1 MRRYRLKR
9 LRPYCPSR
17 FERGDEGRGFGALSP
32 HPNPPVAVSRKMI
45 SLCANSV
52 VKLLRKTFTTETR
65 RLHREPQRND
75 SFLQT
80 HIEGEGVKTFNRRLC
95 AQIFVII
102 LCGIAL
108 KYFYSTASVNEL
120 RWILAPTTFLVEL
133 ITGAKFQFESH
144 AGYMNSDHT
153 FLIAASCAG
162 VNFLLTAF
170 LMLALGQLWRNRSQ
184 KIAWTFIPMSVLI
197 AYAATLV
204 ANTVRI
210 STALRLHRLPPK
222 IGWLTPEQLHR
233 FEGIFIYF
241 GFLLLLFVA
250 SEWFGSRT
258 SDIKPRPARSS
269 PNSFGFVWRVLFPL
283 VIYYATTLGIP
294 LVNGAYRQGAD
305 FWEHSL
311 FVVLTPLMVVLP
323 LVTLKLIKCLSFATR
338 STEIS

>member
-9 LRPYCPSR
+9 LRLACPSS
-17 FERGDEGRGFGALSP
+17 FERGDEGRGFEALSP
-32 HPNPPVAVSRKMI
+32 RPNPVSRREGVWSYRLGAQFVAV
-45 SLCANSV
+45 L
-52 VKLLRKTFTTETR
+52 
-65 RLHREPQRND
+65 
-75 SFLQT
+75 
-80 HIEGEGVKTFNRRLC
+80 
-95 AQIFVII
+95 

-120 RWILAPTTFLVEL
+120 RWILAPTTLLVEL

-184 KIAWTFIPMSVLI
+184 KIRWAFVPVAALI

-210 STALRLHRLPPK
+210 STALRLHRLPPE
-222 IGWLTPEQLHR
+222 ISWLTPEQLHR

-258 SDIKPRPARSS
+258 SHDREQPARSS
-269 PNSFGFVWRVLFPL
+269 TSSFGLLWRVLFPL

-311 FVVLTPLMVVLP
+311 FVVLTPLIVVLP
-323 LVTLKLIKCLSFATR
+323 LVTFRLAKSGLSRAMDISPSRFESAFIYLTMRRR
-338 STEIS
+338 SAAEQRQS

>member
-9 LRPYCPSR
+9 LRPCCPSP
-17 FERGDEGRGFGALSP
+17 FERGDEGRGFGALNP
-32 HPNPPVAVSRKMI
+32 HPNRLPRGEEVKNLNWNRNAQ
-45 SLCANSV
+45 LV
-52 VKLLRKTFTTETR
+52 VVL
-65 RLHREPQRND
+65 
-75 SFLQT
+75 
-80 HIEGEGVKTFNRRLC
+80 
-95 AQIFVII
+95 

-170 LMLALGQLWRNRSQ
+170 LMLALGRLWRNRSQ

-210 STALRLHRLPPK
+210 STALRLHRLPPE
-222 IGWLTPEQLHR
+222 IGWLTPDQLHR

-258 SDIKPRPARSS
+258 NDIKPQPVRSS
-269 PNSFGFVWRVLFPL
+269 PNSFGLVWRVLFPL
-283 VIYYATTLGIP
+283 VIYYTTTLGIP

-311 FVVLTPLMVVLP
+311 FVVLTPLIVVLP
-323 LVTLKLIKCLSFATR
+323 FVTFKLIKSLSFETQ
-338 STEIS
+338 STEISLSESARKSAMNLS